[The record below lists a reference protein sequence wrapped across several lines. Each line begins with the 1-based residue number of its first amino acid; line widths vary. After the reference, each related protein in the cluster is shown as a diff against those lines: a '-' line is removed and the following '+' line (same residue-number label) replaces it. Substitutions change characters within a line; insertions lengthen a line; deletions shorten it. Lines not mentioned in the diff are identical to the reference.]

1 LSHPAIPQI
10 FITDTVAVPA
20 GDWPELQVVSMAR
33 LPARWS
39 TLKPE
44 VGGDMSPRVFKD
56 RSEAGRELAARLQ
69 KYADRPDVL
78 VLALPRGG
86 VPVGYEVARAL
97 HAPLDVFVVRKLGVP
112 GHEEFAMGAV
122 ASAGVR
128 VLNEQVVKALR
139 IPDYVIDAVA
149 TWEQQELERRERD
162 YRGNRPLPDVRGKS
176 VILVD
181 DGLATGATM
190 LAAVKAL
197 RQLGPARIVVAVPVA
212 SPDTCE
218 LLKDEVDE
226 VVCAVTPEPF
236 YAVGLWYRD
245 FPQTSDEEVREL
257 LQQSAAVTGGRGDGR
272 TGGQVVR
279 R

>member
-1 LSHPAIPQI
+1 
-10 FITDTVAVPA
+10 
-20 GDWPELQVVSMAR
+20 
-33 LPARWS
+33 
-39 TLKPE
+39 
-44 VGGDMSPRVFKD
+44 MSPRLFKD
-56 RSEAGRELAARLQ
+56 RSEAGRELAATLQ
-69 KYADRPDVL
+69 KYAGRADVL

-97 HAPLDVFVVRKLGVP
+97 HAPIDVFVVRKLGVP

-122 ASAGVR
+122 ASGGVR
-128 VLNEQVVKALR
+128 VLNEQVVNVLR

-149 TWEQQELERRERD
+149 AWEQQELDRRERT
-162 YRGNRPLPDVRGKS
+162 YRANRPLPDVRGKT

-181 DGLATGATM
+181 DGLATGSTM

-197 RQLGPARIVVAVPVA
+197 RQLKPARIVVAVPVA

-236 YAVGLWYRD
+236 YAVGLWYQD
-245 FPQTSDEEVREL
+245 FSQTSDEEVRGLL
-257 LQQSAAVTGGRGDGR
+257 LQSSAEMAHA
-272 TGGQVVR
+272 
-279 R
+279 